1 MTLIMVATSAL
12 NVKVMGTQARV
23 NGESNHVSTSVD
35 VAVWLESTM
44 NRVSDGDR
52 STSLSF
58 LSCGALQSGEI
69 IGILKQLK
77 AVQKEEEDRKANHAE
92 IVAAKKE
99 DIATVTA
106 TIETKLAR
114 QGDLAVEV
122 ESLKNDVADQELAA
136 KLAESCSGQS
146 SEREERQESRA
157 GEGSVCESCTSR
169 KTVTCH
175 ISLCLYVL
183 TERDK
188 YVWLVQSR

>member
-1 MTLIMVATSAL
+1 
-12 NVKVMGTQARV
+12 
-23 NGESNHVSTSVD
+23 
-35 VAVWLESTM
+35 M

-52 STSLSF
+52 STSFSF
-58 LSCGALQSGEI
+58 LSCGASQGYAPQSGEII

-146 SEREERQESRA
+146 SEWEERQESRA
-157 GEGSVCESCTSR
+157 GEGSVCESRTSR